1 MRRSLF
7 GVLWI
12 AVLVLGLAVGQGS
25 SEPAAVGQGTYT
37 PQPST
42 GTLVMHVLPA
52 EGGPPSVVVVDTSQR
67 VLAVYHVDRSTG
79 EITLRS
85 VRNLT
90 WDLEMLEYNSG
101 EPLPQDIRNLR
112 GELQQ

>member
-25 SEPAAVGQGTYT
+25 SEPAAVGQVPYS
-37 PQPST
+37 PPASA
-42 GTLVMHVLPA
+42 GTLVTHVLPV

-67 VLAVYHVDRSTG
+67 VLAVYHVDRASG

-90 WDLEMLEYNSG
+90 WDLELLEFNSG

-112 GELQQ
+112 GELRQ